1 MGVMLQV
8 IFEEMKALLGMCVAF
23 MSFEISVGQN
33 ESRMA
38 KMKINLKNHRQPKKV
53 WICLFYHRE
62 EIVQRGNTRQIVS
75 RRYIQSINYRK
86 LY

>member
-1 MGVMLQV
+1 MGVILQV

-62 EIVQRGNTRQIVS
+62 EIVQTAE
-75 RRYIQSINYRK
+75 RK
-86 LY
+86 HAANCVTPLYSVY